1 MKNSTKKKIK
11 DNMFTY
17 GLIAV
22 VLALGVAV
30 GTFAYYQTTV
40 TGTAGGTVLS
50 WDCALGSS
58 GVQKSTFANMYP
70 GVSGS
75 ITFNI
80 KSSITADYT
89 ITITGFT
96 NMNSGTHA
104 NLKLYKDSAH
114 STAIAA
120 NGTITGTVSSN
131 GANSATT
138 IYYYW
143 PYGTAAETYS
153 ASAPSF
159 TYSITCTQK

>member
-1 MKNSTKKKIK
+1 MKNSTKIKIK

-17 GLIAV
+17 GLIVV
-22 VLALGVAV
+22 VLAVGVAV

-89 ITITGFT
+89 ITI
-96 NMNSGTHA
+96 
-104 NLKLYKDSAH
+104 
-114 STAIAA
+114 I
-120 NGTITGTVSSN
+120 I
-131 GANSATT
+131 
-138 IYYYW
+138 
-143 PYGTAAETYS
+143 
-153 ASAPSF
+153 
-159 TYSITCTQK
+159 